1 MTHLQNAI
9 PLTSRSR
16 PPGIRG
22 FASQLRLWRFM
33 MLAIKPFTRSVAVA
47 AVFSLSGLPPT
58 VSTAQTSVQANSDVP
73 VLLGT
78 LDAGATYTITTT
90 GIVNLAPSF
99 NNGQG
104 LPFTADGKPTYDFP
118 EPYSPFWPNGADYD
132 PSVGPTAYGLGGPGE
147 LYGSL
152 MGTYTATP
160 TQASDYFS
168 LGLKSIITPKTTVS
182 LYGVVNDDDYS
193 DNSGS
198 FTVSLS
204 AVRKPSIASLQLNS
218 LDAGSAAFTLTVNG
232 ANFVSGDTV
241 DWNGVSLATTFVSAS
256 KLTAKVSAAEVA
268 AAGSAAVRVV
278 DTAVEN
284 VASEPALITIP
295 LTSIVVAAQT
305 IKKISSGYS
314 ITLTLRN
321 SGFKPA
327 TNISL
332 TGAYLATS
340 ETSTLLPVDIASI
353 AAGGTTTVTLSF
365 PSGTGKAGEEAYLL
379 LYGSYAG
386 GGISLNS
393 IELIP

>member
-1 MTHLQNAI
+1 
-9 PLTSRSR
+9 
-16 PPGIRG
+16 
-22 FASQLRLWRFM
+22 

-241 DWNGVSLATTFVSAS
+241 DWNGIPLTTTFVSSS
-256 KLTAKVSAAEVA
+256 KLTAKVSAAEVE
-268 AAGSAAVRVV
+268 AAGSAAVTVV
-278 DTAVEN
+278 DGSK
-284 VASEPALITIP
+284 ASNSALFAIP
-295 LTSIVVAAQT
+295 LTSIVIKSQSIKTAAT
-305 IKKISSGYS
+305 GYS
-314 ITLTLRN
+314 ITLTLSN
-321 SGFKPA
+321 SGVDAA
-327 TNISL
+327 TDISL

-340 ETSTLLPVDIASI
+340 PTSTSLPVDIASI
-353 AAGGTTTVTLSF
+353 AAGGTKTVTLSF
-365 PSGTGKAGEEAYLL
+365 PSSAGKAGEQEYLL

-386 GGISLNS
+386 GGISLS
-393 IELIP
+393 SLVTFP

>member
-1 MTHLQNAI
+1 
-9 PLTSRSR
+9 
-16 PPGIRG
+16 
-22 FASQLRLWRFM
+22 

-218 LDAGSAAFTLTVNG
+218 LDAGSAAFTLTV
-232 ANFVSGDTV
+232 
-241 DWNGVSLATTFVSAS
+241 
-256 KLTAKVSAAEVA
+256 SAAEVA

>member
-1 MTHLQNAI
+1 
-9 PLTSRSR
+9 
-16 PPGIRG
+16 
-22 FASQLRLWRFM
+22 M

-218 LDAGSAAFTLTVNG
+218 LDAGSAAFTLTV
-232 ANFVSGDTV
+232 
-241 DWNGVSLATTFVSAS
+241 
-256 KLTAKVSAAEVA
+256 SAAEVA

>member
-1 MTHLQNAI
+1 
-9 PLTSRSR
+9 
-16 PPGIRG
+16 
-22 FASQLRLWRFM
+22 M